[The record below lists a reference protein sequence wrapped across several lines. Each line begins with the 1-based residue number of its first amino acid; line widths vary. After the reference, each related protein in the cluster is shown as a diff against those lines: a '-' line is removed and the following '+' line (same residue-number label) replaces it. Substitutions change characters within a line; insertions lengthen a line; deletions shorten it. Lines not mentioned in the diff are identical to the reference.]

1 MSGKKSKGHSFESA
15 LGRLEEIVNEMEN
28 GRLSLDEMAA
38 RFEEGTALS
47 VFCEQKLN
55 EVERKISL
63 LMDREGT
70 MQEVPF
76 EPLPESANPEL
87 PLER

>member
-1 MSGKKSKGHSFESA
+1 MSGKKGKAHTFESA
-15 LGRLEEIVNEMEN
+15 LGRLEELVNEMEN
-28 GRLSLDEMAA
+28 GRLSLDDMAA

-47 VFCEQKLN
+47 AFCEKKLN

-70 MQEVPF
+70 VQEVPF
-76 EPLPESANPEL
+76 EPLPESENSEL
-87 PLER
+87 PPER